1 MEGDLGAT
9 HSDTQPLL
17 QQVVRL
23 PSCWAS
29 GLGLRGRGCLWTIT
43 RRQGPG
49 VMPSLCPKPP
59 PGNGV
64 APWCPAPAWD
74 SGTYTL
80 SAEQLLRGRGHTGGP
95 EHGSYTGGG
104 PGVLLGH
111 FKVWKDNLG
120 HVLPRT
126 ESSLTSLLT

>member
-9 HSDTQPLL
+9 HSETQPLL

-43 RRQGPG
+43 HRQGPG
-49 VMPSLCPKPP
+49 AMPSLCPKPP

-74 SGTYTL
+74 SGTTL
-80 SAEQLLRGRGHTGGP
+80 CQQGNFSEAAATQVALSVGAIL
-95 EHGSYTGGG
+95 GGG
-104 PGVLLGH
+104 AGVLLGH
-111 FKVWKDNLG
+111 FKVRKGNLG
-120 HVLPRT
+120 HVLPRI
-126 ESSLTSLLT
+126 ESLLMSLLT